1 MGQKG
6 KILVTEEGSFDLD
19 TYRWDDHRFSD
30 LLVRENP
37 INTDQAMDISRFLR
51 EEIAK
56 MELQTIT
63 MPVIE
68 TIIEA
73 KLLEYGLV
81 KTSPVRMNRSLF
93 IKNGLVLSDN
103 AERVL
108 ERRYLKKDNSGRV
121 VAGITD

>member
-68 TIIEA
+68 KIIEA

-81 KTSPVRMNRSLF
+81 KTSPVRINISLL
-93 IKNGLVLSDN
+93 KKTGLVLSDM
-103 AERVL
+103 AVWVL
-108 ERRYLKKDNSGRV
+108 
-121 VAGITD
+121 